1 MNTLAALGL
10 LLLAVLAL
18 AAYRLRGSRSRPQ
31 ADSPIVARV
40 KRRRE
45 LQAALLNL
53 VGCDLEAA
61 RLVQAE
67 AQRLQVPRGSHEALE
82 AAIKRAEV
90 EQALDRR

>member
-1 MNTLAALGL
+1 MNMLAALGL
-10 LLLAVLAL
+10 LLLAVLL
-18 AAYRLRGSRSRPQ
+18 FVAYRLRDGRSRPQ
-31 ADSPIVARV
+31 VDSPIVARV

-67 AQRLQVPRGSHEALE
+67 ADRLQVPRSSHEALE
-82 AAIKRAEV
+82 AAIRRVES